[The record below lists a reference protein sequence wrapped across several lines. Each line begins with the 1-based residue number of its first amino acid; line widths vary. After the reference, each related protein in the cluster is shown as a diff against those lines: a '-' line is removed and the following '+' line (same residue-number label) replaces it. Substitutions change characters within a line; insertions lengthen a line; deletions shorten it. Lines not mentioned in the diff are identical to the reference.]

1 VLRVG
6 LTGGVASGKSTLAG
20 VLAELGAAVCDA
32 DDLVEELYRPDGSG
46 VKVVLDLFG
55 TAVLSADGG
64 VDRGALAGVVLADTT
79 AMRRLEAAIH
89 PQVRARV
96 AGWFE
101 RLRRAERPPEVA
113 VVEAALLVE
122 TGSFEEYDRLV
133 VVTGPES
140 VRRARALAA
149 GWPPERLDAVIAA
162 QLSDAERAAVAHYVV
177 GNDRDRGDL
186 AHAAATLWVLLTEDA
201 ARLAEGLPLLERRI
215 DLP

>member
-1 VLRVG
+1 MLRVG
-6 LTGGVASGKSTLAG
+6 LTGGVASGKSTLAS
-20 VLAELGAAVCDA
+20 VLADFGAAVCDA
-32 DDLVEELYRPDGSG
+32 DDLVEELYRPGGSG
-46 VKVVLDLFG
+46 AEAVRDLFG
-55 TAVLSADGG
+55 ASVFLAGGG
-64 VDRGALAGVVLADTT
+64 VDRKALAGIVLADGT
-79 AMRRLEAAIH
+79 ARRRLEAAIH

-101 RLRRAERPPEVA
+101 GLRRRERPPEVG

-122 TGSFEEYDRLV
+122 TGSYEEYDRLV

-140 VRRARALAA
+140 ARRARALAA

-162 QLSDAERAAVAHYVV
+162 QLSDVERAAVAHYVV
-177 GNDRDRGDL
+177 CNDRQRGDL

-201 ARLAEGLPLLERRI
+201 ARLAEGLPLLERRV

>member
-1 VLRVG
+1 MLRVG

-20 VLAELGAAVCDA
+20 LLAELGATVRDA
-32 DDLVEELYRPDGSG
+32 DDLVEELYRPGASG
-46 VKVVLDLFG
+46 AKTVRELFG
-55 TAVLSADGG
+55 TVVLSADGG
-64 VDRGALAGVVLADTT
+64 VDRGALAGIVLTDAT

-101 RLRRAERPPEVA
+101 GLRREPRPPDVA

-133 VVTGPES
+133 VVTGPENA
-140 VRRARALAA
+140 RRERALAA
-149 GWPPERLDAVIAA
+149 RWRAERLDAVMAA
-162 QLSDAERAAVAHYVV
+162 QLSDAERAAVADYVV
-177 GNDRDRGDL
+177 CNDRSLEELEGA
-186 AHAAATLWVLLTEDA
+186 AHALWLLLSEDA
-201 ARLAEGLPLLERRI
+201 ARVSEGLPLLGRRI